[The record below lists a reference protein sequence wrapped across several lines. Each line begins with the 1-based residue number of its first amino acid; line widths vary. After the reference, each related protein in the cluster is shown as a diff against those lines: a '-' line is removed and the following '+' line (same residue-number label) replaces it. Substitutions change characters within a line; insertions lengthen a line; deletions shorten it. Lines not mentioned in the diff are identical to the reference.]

1 MVEPSYAGKPGLPEK
16 TVQTDKRR
24 FFMKK
29 VVITGMGV
37 VTPIGNDIDTFWASI
52 KAGKS
57 GVGKVTRFDAST
69 MDSKV
74 AAEVKDFDPGLY
86 MEKKEARKMAL
97 FTQFAVAAAVQAW
110 NDSGLENGHDGPDR
124 IAVMMGNGVG
134 GIEIFEQSHKK
145 LLESGPS
152 RMLPMTV
159 PMMILNEAAGN
170 VAMRLGLK
178 GPAITAATACASG
191 SDAIG
196 MAMDMIRAGRADV
209 VIAGGTEGAIS
220 AFAMGGFCMLK
231 ALSTAYNDTPEKASR
246 PFDKDRDGFVIAE
259 GAGIMILESEEH
271 ARKRGARV
279 HAELAGYGASCDG
292 YHLTSP
298 DPSGDGGARAIK
310 LALADA
316 GVKPEDV
323 AYYNAHGTSTQINDP
338 TETLM
343 VKTAFGDHARKLRI
357 SSTKSMTGHMVA
369 AAGAVEAIVCT
380 LAIKDGFFPATINLD
395 EPDPSCDLD
404 YIPNVGVPGT
414 INVAASASLGFGGHN
429 ACLVIRKY

>member
-1 MVEPSYAGKPGLPEK
+1 
-16 TVQTDKRR
+16 
-24 FFMKK
+24 MKK

-37 VTPIGNDIDTFWASI
+37 VTPIGNDINTFWASI

-57 GVGKVTRFDAST
+57 GLGPVTRFDAST

-74 AAEVKDFDPGLY
+74 AAEVKNFEPTLY

-110 NDSGLENGHDGPDR
+110 KDSGLENGHDGPDR

-134 GIEIFEQSHKK
+134 GIEIFEESHKK

-159 PMMILNEAAGN
+159 PMMIMNEAAGN
-170 VAMRLGLK
+170 VAMRLGIK
-178 GPAITAATACASG
+178 GPAITTATACASG

-209 VIAGGTEGAIS
+209 VVAGGTEGAIS

-246 PFDKDRDGFVIAE
+246 PFDKDRDGFVIGE

-271 ARKRGARV
+271 AKKRGARI
-279 HAELAGYGASCDG
+279 HAELAGYGASCDA

-310 LALADA
+310 LALDDA
-316 GVKPEDV
+316 GVKPGDV

-338 TETLM
+338 TETMM
-343 VKTAFGDHARKLRI
+343 VKHAFGDHARKLRI
-357 SSTKSMTGHMVA
+357 SSTKSMTGHLVA

-380 LAIKDGFFPATINLD
+380 LAIKDGFFPPTINLD
-395 EPDPSCDLD
+395 EPDPACDLD
-404 YIPNVGVPGT
+404 YIPNVGASGT

-429 ACLVIRKY
+429 ACIVIRKY

>member
-1 MVEPSYAGKPGLPEK
+1 LPEE
-16 TVQTDKRR
+16 TIQTDKRR
-24 FFMKK
+24 ICMKK

-37 VTPIGNDIDTFWASI
+37 ITPIGNDIDTFWASI

-57 GVGKVTRFDAST
+57 GLGPVTRFDVSA
-69 MDSKV
+69 MDSKI
-74 AAEVKDFDPGLY
+74 AAEVKNFEPTLY

-110 NDSGLENGHDGPDR
+110 KDSGLENGHDGPDR
-124 IAVMMGNGVG
+124 IAVMLGNGVG
-134 GIEIFEQSHKK
+134 GIEIFEESHKK

-159 PMMILNEAAGN
+159 PLMIMNEAAGN

-271 ARKRGARV
+271 AKKRGARI

-395 EPDPSCDLD
+395 EPDPACDLD
-404 YIPNVGVPGT
+404 YIPNTGVPGT

-429 ACLVIRKY
+429 ACLVVRKY

>member
-1 MVEPSYAGKPGLPEK
+1 
-16 TVQTDKRR
+16 
-24 FFMKK
+24 MKK

-310 LALADA
+310 LA
-316 GVKPEDV
+316 
-323 AYYNAHGTSTQINDP
+323 
-338 TETLM
+338 
-343 VKTAFGDHARKLRI
+343 
-357 SSTKSMTGHMVA
+357 
-369 AAGAVEAIVCT
+369 
-380 LAIKDGFFPATINLD
+380 
-395 EPDPSCDLD
+395 
-404 YIPNVGVPGT
+404 
-414 INVAASASLGFGGHN
+414 
-429 ACLVIRKY
+429 

>member
-1 MVEPSYAGKPGLPEK
+1 
-16 TVQTDKRR
+16 
-24 FFMKK
+24 MKK

-37 VTPIGNDIDTFWASI
+37 VTPIGNDIETFWAAI

-57 GVGKVTRFDAST
+57 GLGPVTRFDVSN
-69 MDSKV
+69 MDSKI
-74 AAEVKDFDPGLY
+74 AAEVKNFEPTLY

-110 NDSGLENGHDGPDR
+110 NDAGLENGHDGPDR

-134 GIEIFEQSHKK
+134 GIEIFEESYRK

-159 PMMILNEAAGN
+159 PMMIMNEAAGN

-246 PFDKDRDGFVIAE
+246 PFDKDRDGFVIGE

-271 ARKRGARV
+271 AKKRGARI
-279 HAELAGYGASCDG
+279 HAEVAGYGASCDG

-357 SSTKSMTGHMVA
+357 SSTKSMTGHLVA
-369 AAGAVEAIVCT
+369 AAGAVEAIICA

-395 EPDPSCDLD
+395 EPDPACDLD
-404 YIPNVGVPGT
+404 YTPNVGVSGT
-414 INVAASASLGFGGHN
+414 IDVAASASLGFGGHN
-429 ACLVIRKY
+429 ACLVVRKYK

>member
-1 MVEPSYAGKPGLPEK
+1 
-16 TVQTDKRR
+16 
-24 FFMKK
+24 MKK

-37 VTPIGNDIDTFWASI
+37 VTPIGNDIDTFWAAI

-57 GVGKVTRFDAST
+57 GVGPVTRFDIST
-69 MDSKV
+69 MDSKI
-74 AAEVKDFDPGLY
+74 AAEVKNFEPTLY

-110 NDSGLENGHDGPDR
+110 KDSGLENGHDGPDR
-124 IAVMMGNGVG
+124 IAVMLGNGVG
-134 GIEIFEQSHKK
+134 GIEIFEESHKK

-159 PMMILNEAAGN
+159 PLMIMNEAAGN

-271 ARKRGARV
+271 AKKRGARV

-380 LAIKDGFFPATINLD
+380 LAIKDGFFPPTINLD
-395 EPDPSCDLD
+395 EPDPACDLD
-404 YIPNVGVPGT
+404 YIPNVGASGT

-429 ACLVIRKY
+429 ACLVVRKY